1 MLPILQIGPLAIQ
14 LPGLLVLAGIWLG
27 TNMIEK
33 QAARLRLSVTTIQN
47 MVLLGL
53 VTGVVGARL
62 GYAVR
67 YLDVYLEDPI
77 GLISLQ
83 PATLSPEF
91 GILVGL
97 ITCWVYGQRRQL
109 AFWPTM
115 DALAPGLAVFSL
127 FLGLSHLASG
137 DAFGAPTSV
146 PWAIE
151 LWGALRHPSQVYE
164 ILVAGLVLLAILQAG
179 RDEPFPGFSFL
190 LWAALASGSRLVLE
204 AFRGDSV
211 LILGGF
217 RAAQIGAFAILF
229 LALIVLRRLARSA
242 IVTAAD
248 QIPPPPTDAI

>member
-109 AFWPTM
+109 AFWRTRWRRAWPYS
-115 DALAPGLAVFSL
+115 VYS
-127 FLGLSHLASG
+127 SG
-137 DAFGAPTSV
+137 CPIWRAAM
-146 PWAIE
+146 
-151 LWGALRHPSQVYE
+151 PSARPRV
-164 ILVAGLVLLAILQAG
+164 
-179 RDEPFPGFSFL
+179 FPGRSSSGVRCAIRRKSTRFLWPDSFCSPSSRRDGMNRSL
-190 LWAALASGSRLVLE
+190 GSAFCFGLPWLRAPDWCSRHSG
-204 AFRGDSV
+204 A
-211 LILGGF
+211 
-217 RAAQIGAFAILF
+217 
-229 LALIVLRRLARSA
+229 
-242 IVTAAD
+242 TAC
-248 QIPPPPTDAI
+248 